1 MEVKGKLVIVR
12 TFEGDTRRY
21 ENASSQ
27 MLQTGEL
34 LIRAGGGTAPL
45 AIFAKGAWQFTET
58 REMVE
63 QWNSLT

>member
-12 TFEGDTRRY
+12 TLEGDTRRY
-21 ENASSQ
+21 ENASSE

-34 LIRAGGGTAPL
+34 LVRADDKSGIL
-45 AIFAKGAWQFTET
+45 AIYAKGAWQYTET

-63 QWNSLT
+63 